1 MCFLYKSMENV
12 QSKIDSLR
20 ELNDKLLAE
29 ISVLRKENSD
39 VKAKNTKLKQDK
51 EEIEARFVKLEQS
64 DKENDLRAEI
74 AKLRYDI
81 EEIKLQTRVNTNEW
95 DMPSFAEQSHLRDTE
110 DISHSSTSSPLPVT
124 SPSPIQN
131 SSKLIANTTA
141 VIS

>member
-1 MCFLYKSMENV
+1 
-12 QSKIDSLR
+12 
-20 ELNDKLLAE
+20 
-29 ISVLRKENSD
+29 
-39 VKAKNTKLKQDK
+39 
-51 EEIEARFVKLEQS
+51 EIEARFVKLEQS

-95 DMPSFAEQSHLRDTE
+95 DMPSFAEQSHLRGTE

-141 VIS
+141 VISKIEPISLEDKVINEFLDEVHKEKVSNEIRERNREKK